1 MPAAAPVLGALAGQ
15 YLGQMAAGYAI
26 GAGWVTATSYYATT
40 AFVMAGGIV
49 GSMVGS
55 SLGQAAFGKEPEL
68 PDYSTPLSERGFL
81 INSRN
86 SVANINVIYG
96 TRQVGGNHVFI
107 EASGTDNEYLHIVTV
122 LGEGEIDSVTN
133 IYLND
138 TLSTDSK
145 FSGYV
150 ETTVHTGSDSQT
162 ADSNLVSRIASWTSA
177 HRLQGTAYIYTRLKY
192 DQDVFPGG
200 VPTITADVKGR
211 KVYDPRDTSTA
222 FSNNPALCIRDY
234 LTNDRYGRGIDSS
247 LIDDTAFSAAAN
259 YCDETVTIGGASVKR
274 YTCDGV
280 VDTSRTSLENIKELL
295 TACRG
300 FLIFTGGKYKLVI
313 DKPETATFT
322 FDEDNIIGAWSIGL
336 GNKQNTYNRVRV
348 NFYNPDRSW
357 QPDVT
362 AVESTALRTID
373 NGLLLEREIEL
384 PFTASEPRAKAIAT
398 MNLNQ
403 SRQQVSCEFTATIE
417 GMRCEVG
424 DVVYISHK
432 TPGWDTLNS
441 GAGKKFRVIEI
452 AMQSTDEVRV
462 KALEYDETVYDFG
475 TIPASDPTP
484 NTNLPDPFTVASP
497 GHPSV
502 SEEIYVT
509 REGAGVK
516 AKAILTWIPVADIFV
531 RSYEVQYKLTSE
543 FTYTVAGTTGN
554 GRFEVLD
561 ITPGTYD
568 FRIKAVNSIGV
579 SSSWVST
586 THEIFG
592 LLAKPSAL
600 TNLTLSAV
608 SSMAVLTWDQSVDL
622 DVRIGGKIEIRHS
635 SLTSGATWANSVSL
649 GSGSSLNGTASFAV
663 LTLVEGTYLVRA
675 VDSSGIKSDTVSV
688 STDAATALAYTTLS
702 TITESPTFPG
712 VKSDVRVEDSL
723 LRLAGQ
729 ETMDEWSDV
738 DSLASWDIGEGGID
752 QFGYYLFDTGY
763 DYGSVSR
770 IRLTRKITS
779 TLVQPLDQMDSRTA
793 LIDSWADFDGTDAA
807 AGDCRVFVR
816 HTDDDPTGSP
826 TWSGWEL
833 LTVNEYNHR
842 AFEFKAELS
851 VNDPA
856 YNIRVS
862 ELSVT
867 ASEI

>member
-1 MPAAAPVLGALAGQ
+1 MGAAAPLIGAVAGS
-15 YLGQMAAGYAI
+15 YLGSAAGYALV
-26 GAGWVTATSYYATT
+26 GGYATT
-40 AFVMAGGIV
+40 ALSAAIGRAVGGMI
-49 GSMVGS
+49 GSMIGS
-55 SLGQAAFGKEPEL
+55 SLTQAVFGKKPEL
-68 PDYSTPLSERGFL
+68 PDYSTPLEDRGFL
-81 INSRN
+81 VNTQN
-86 SVANINVIYG
+86 SVAAINIIYG
-96 TRQVGGNHVFI
+96 LRRVGGNHVFF
-107 EASGTDNEYLHIVTV
+107 EASGTDNEYLHLVTV
-122 LGEGEIDSVTN
+122 LAEGEINSVEN

-150 ETTVHTGSDSQT
+150 ETTVHYGSDSQT
-162 ADSNLVSRIASWTSA
+162 ADSNLVSRISGWTSS
-177 HRLQGTAYIYTRLKY
+177 HRLRGVAYIYTRLKY

-200 VPTITADVKGR
+200 VPTITADVKGI
-211 KVYDPRDTSTA
+211 KVYDPRSSTTA
-222 FSNNPALCIRDY
+222 WSENPALCIRDY
-234 LTNDRYGRGIDSS
+234 LTNDRYGRGIDSA
-247 LIDDTAFSAAAN
+247 LIDDTSFSAAAN
-259 YCDETVTIGGASVKR
+259 YCDEIIEIGGASIKR
-274 YTCDGV
+274 YTANGV

-322 FDEDNIIGAWSIGL
+322 FSEDNIIGGWSIGL

-441 GAGKKFRVIEI
+441 GAGKKFRIIEI
-452 AMQSTDEVRV
+452 AMQNSDEVRV
-462 KALEYDETVYDFG
+462 KALEYDETVYNFG
-475 TIPASDPTP
+475 VIPASDPTP
-484 NTNLPDPFTVASP
+484 NTNLPNPLNVGSP
-497 GHPSV
+497 GALAI
-502 SEEIYVT
+502 SEEIYIT
-509 REGAGVK
+509 RNGAGVK
-516 AKAILTWIPVADIFV
+516 AKAILNWTPASDIFV
-531 RSYEVQYKLTSE
+531 RQYEIQYKLTSDSV
-543 FTYTVAGTTGN
+543 YQVAGITSGN
-554 GRFEVLD
+554 QIEVLD
-561 ITPGTYD
+561 ISPGIYD
-568 FRIKAVNSIGV
+568 FRIKAINSIGV
-579 SSSWVST
+579 SSAWTSAAP
-586 THEIFG
+586 HEIFG
-592 LLAKPSAL
+592 LSAKPSAL

-608 SSMAVLTWDQSVDL
+608 SSMAMLTWDQSTDL
-622 DVRIGGKIEIRHS
+622 DVRIGGKIEVRHS
-635 SLTSGATWANSVSL
+635 SLTTGASWADSVSL
-649 GSGSSLNGTASFAV
+649 GSGSSLNGTATFAV
-663 LTLVEGTYLVRA
+663 LPLVEGTYLVRA
-675 VDSSGIKSDTVSV
+675 VDSSGIKSDTVSI

-712 VKSDVRVEDSL
+712 VKDDTIEVDST
-723 LRLAGQ
+723 LRLIGQ
-729 ETMDEWSDV
+729 TEI
-738 DSLASWDIGEGGID
+738 DSWADFDAILNFDIGPGGVD
-752 QFGYYLFDTGY
+752 TGGSYLFDTGY

-779 TLVQPLDQMDSRTA
+779 VLAQPLDNVDSRSA

-816 HTDDDPTGSP
+816 HTDDDPAGSP
-826 TWSGWEL
+826 SWSGWEL

>member
-26 GAGWVTATSYYATT
+26 GAGFVTATSYYATT

-68 PDYSTPLSERGFL
+68 PDFSTPLSDRGFL

-96 TRQVGGNHVFI
+96 ERQVGGNHVFI
-107 EASGTDNEYLHIVTV
+107 EASGDDNEYLHIVTV
-122 LGEGEIDSVTN
+122 LGEGEINSVEN

-138 TLSTDSK
+138 VLSTDSK
-145 FSGYV
+145 FSGLV
-150 ETTVHTGSDSQT
+150 ETTAKTGSDTQT
-162 ADSNLVSRIASWTSA
+162 AIDSLVSRVSGWTSA

-200 VPTITADVKGR
+200 VPTITADVKGI
-211 KVYDPRDTSTA
+211 KVFDPRTSTTA
-222 FSNNPALCIRDY
+222 WSENPALCIRDY
-234 LTNDRYGRGIDSS
+234 LTNTRYGRGIDSA
-247 LIDDTAFSAAAN
+247 LIDDTSFSAAAN
-259 YCDETVTIGGASVKR
+259 YCDELVTIGGESIKR
-274 YTCDGV
+274 YTTNGV

-300 FLIFTGGKYKLVI
+300 FLVFSGGKYKIVI

-322 FDEDNIIGAWSIGL
+322 FNEDNIIGAWSIGL

-441 GAGKKFRVIEI
+441 GAGKKFRIIEI

-484 NTNLPDPFTVASP
+484 NTNLPDPFTVALP
-497 GHPSV
+497 GLPAV

-516 AKAILTWIPVADIFV
+516 AKAILTWTAAPDIFV
-531 RSYEVQYKLTSE
+531 RQYEVQYKLTSAS
-543 FTYTVAGTTGN
+543 TYTSAGTTSGTT
-554 GRFEVLD
+554 FDVLD
-561 ITPGTYD
+561 IAPGTYD
-568 FRIKAVNSIGV
+568 FRVKAINSIGV
-579 SSSWVST
+579 SSGWKTT

-635 SLTSGATWANSVSL
+635 SLTSGASWANSVSL
-649 GSGSSLNGTASFAV
+649 GSGSSLNGTATFAV

-675 VDSSGIKSDTVSV
+675 VDSSGIKSDTVSI
-688 STDAATALAYTTLS
+688 STDAATALAYTTLT

-738 DSLASWDIGEGGID
+738 DALASWDIGEGGID

-779 TLVQPLDQMDSRTA
+779 TLAQPLDQMDSRTA
-793 LIDSWADFDGTDAA
+793 LMDSWADFDGTDAA

-826 TWSGWEL
+826 TWSNWEL

>member
-1 MPAAAPVLGALAGQ
+1 MGAAAPLIGAIAGQ
-15 YLGQMAAGYAI
+15 AIGSALGYAAV
-26 GAGWVTATSYYATT
+26 GAYATT
-40 AFVMAGGIV
+40 ALNAAIGRAVGGMI
-49 GSMVGS
+49 GSMIGS
-55 SLGQAAFGKEPEL
+55 SLGQAVFGKEPEL
-68 PDYSTPLSERGFL
+68 PDYSTPLQDRGFL

-86 SVANINVIYG
+86 SVANINIIYG
-96 TRQVGGNHVFI
+96 ARQVGGNHVFM

-138 TLSTDSK
+138 VLSTDSK

-150 ETTVHTGSDSQT
+150 ETTVHTGSDSQA
-162 ADSNLVSRIASWTSA
+162 ADSNLVSRIASWTSS

-211 KVYDPRDTSTA
+211 KVYDPRTSSTA
-222 FSNNPALCIRDY
+222 WSDNPALCIRDY
-234 LTNDRYGRGIDSS
+234 LTNTRYGRGIASS
-247 LIDDTAFSAAAN
+247 LIDDTSFNAAAN
-259 YCDETVTIGGASVKR
+259 YCDETVTIGGESVKR
-274 YTCDGV
+274 YTTNGV
-280 VDTSRTSLENIKELL
+280 ADTSRTSLENIKELL

-300 FLIFTGGKYKLVI
+300 FLVFSGGKYKLVI

-336 GNKQNTYNRVRV
+336 GNKQNTYNRIRV
-348 NFYNPDRSW
+348 NFYNPARSW

-384 PFTASEPRAKAIAT
+384 PFTSSEPRAKAIAT

-441 GAGKKFRVIEI
+441 GAGKKFRIIEI

-484 NTNLPDPFTVASP
+484 NTNLPDPFTVALP
-497 GHPSV
+497 GLPAV

-516 AKAILTWIPVADIFV
+516 AKAILTWTAAPDIFV
-531 RSYEVQYKLTSE
+531 RQYEVQYKLTSAS
-543 FTYTVAGTTGN
+543 TYTSAGTTSGTT
-554 GRFEVLD
+554 FDVLD
-561 ITPGTYD
+561 IAPGTYD
-568 FRIKAVNSIGV
+568 FRVKAINSIGV
-579 SSSWVST
+579 SSGWKTT

-635 SLTSGATWANSVSL
+635 SLTSGASWANSVSL
-649 GSGSSLNGTASFAV
+649 GSGSSLNGTATFAV

-675 VDSSGIKSDTVSV
+675 VDSSGIKSDTVSI
-688 STDAATALAYTTLS
+688 STDAATALAYTTLT

-738 DSLASWDIGEGGID
+738 DALASWDIGEGGID

-779 TLVQPLDQMDSRTA
+779 TLAQPLDQMDSRTA
-793 LIDSWADFDGTDAA
+793 LMDSWADFDGTDAA

-826 TWSGWEL
+826 TWSNWEL

>member
-26 GAGWVTATSYYATT
+26 GAGFVTATSYYATT

-68 PDYSTPLSERGFL
+68 PDFSTPLSDRGFL

-96 TRQVGGNHVFI
+96 ERQVGGNHVFI
-107 EASGTDNEYLHIVTV
+107 EASGDDNEYLHIVTV
-122 LGEGEIDSVTN
+122 LGEGEINSVEN

-138 TLSTDSK
+138 VLSTDSK
-145 FSGYV
+145 FSGLV
-150 ETTVHTGSDSQT
+150 ETTAKTGSDTQT
-162 ADSNLVSRIASWTSA
+162 AIDSLVSRVSGWTSA

-200 VPTITADVKGR
+200 VPTITADVKGI
-211 KVYDPRDTSTA
+211 KVFDPRTSTTA
-222 FSNNPALCIRDY
+222 WSENPALCIRDY
-234 LTNDRYGRGIDSS
+234 LTNTRYGRGIDSA
-247 LIDDTAFSAAAN
+247 LIDDTSFSAAAN
-259 YCDETVTIGGASVKR
+259 YCDELVTIGGQSIKR
-274 YTCDGV
+274 YTTNGV

-300 FLIFTGGKYKLVI
+300 FLVFSGGKYKLVI

-322 FDEDNIIGAWSIGL
+322 FNEDNIIGAWSIGL

-432 TPGWDTLNS
+432 TPGWDTLNA

-484 NTNLPDPFTVASP
+484 NTNLPDPFTVGNP
-497 GHPSV
+497 GLPAI
-502 SEEIYVT
+502 SESLYIT
-509 REGAGVK
+509 KNGAGVK
-516 AKAILTWIPVADIFV
+516 AKATLTWTAAADIFV
-531 RSYEVQYKLTSE
+531 RQYEVQYKLTSE
-543 FTYTVAGTTGN
+543 SLYTVGGLTSGTQ
-554 GRFEVLD
+554 FDILD
-561 ITPGTYD
+561 IAPGTYN
-568 FRIKAVNSIGV
+568 FRVKAINSIGV
-579 SSSWVST
+579 SSEWKTS

-592 LLAKPSAL
+592 LAAKPSAL

-608 SSMAVLTWDQSVDL
+608 SSMAVLTWDQSTDL
-622 DVRIGGKIEIRHS
+622 DVRLGGKIEVRHS

-649 GSGSSLNGTASFAV
+649 GSGSSLNGTATFAV
-663 LTLVEGTYLVRA
+663 LPLVEGTYLVRA
-675 VDSSGIKSDTVSV
+675 VDSSDIKSDTVSV
-688 STDAATALAYTTLS
+688 TTDAATALAYTTLS

-723 LRLAGQ
+723 LRLSGQ

-770 IRLTRKITS
+770 IRLTRKVTS
-779 TLVQPLDQMDSRTA
+779 QLAQPLDNVDSRTA
-793 LIDSWADFDGTDAA
+793 NIDSWADFDGTDAA

-833 LTVNEYNHR
+833 LTVNEYRHR